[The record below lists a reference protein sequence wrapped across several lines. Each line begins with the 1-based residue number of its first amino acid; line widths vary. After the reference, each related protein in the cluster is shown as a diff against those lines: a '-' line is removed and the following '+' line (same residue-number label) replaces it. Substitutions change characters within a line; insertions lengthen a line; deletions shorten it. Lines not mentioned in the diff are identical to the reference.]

1 MSLTSRDEAL
11 ALARGQLEGVNRY
24 CFAHVPRTGGS
35 ALLDFLFTN
44 LGNDFV
50 LDTFVESK
58 RFSIFAELRDSGS
71 FQREFASHRFLHIH
85 VPVQIQRYLEPEKV
99 ACFTVLRHP
108 FDRIVSYYEWSRKI
122 YRDTQNEQFGCR
134 PEVSLESFIESKMD
148 DISVFNIYTY
158 FFACLVDEGVVRHDV
173 WRSII
178 VAPPKD
184 AYALALEA
192 LRSFYLTAPLEELA
206 NAAAILAAIHEPE
219 FLARQQ
225 ATGGRRAGAAASGV
239 SQQQPYRDAPW
250 AALEPA
256 RDRIADGGVPVRPA
270 ALRILHEPFLSTV
283 GRFSVHEYSAGRV
296 RPDRSVW
303 PT

>member
-1 MSLTSRDEAL
+1 M
-11 ALARGQLEGVNRY
+11 NRY

-225 ATGGRRAGAAASGV
+225 ATGAGGLAPLRQVSRSSSRTVTRHGQPLSLRAIELLMEACRYDL
-239 SQQQPYRDAPW
+239 PLYEYCMNRFYRQW
-250 AALEPA
+250 
-256 RDRIADGGVPVRPA
+256 GG
-270 ALRILHEPFLSTV
+270 FLYMNTV
-283 GRFSVHEYSAGRV
+283 QAE
-296 RPDRSVW
+296 
-303 PT
+303 